1 MKLAARI
8 ALGIALL
15 AAVVWYVEPRSLA
28 RSLAA
33 IDARWFA
40 AAVAASVISNAFSA
54 ARWAAIARG
63 LALVAPLG
71 AAVAMYFRGM
81 TMNVLLPGATV
92 SGDLLRGY
100 QLGRLPGNALVAGGL
115 SVLLDRLSGLWV
127 LCGCSFL
134 ALLAAL
140 AAGVVP
146 AGKESALYIAGLA
159 LALVA
164 PWLPLPH
171 ARAEKAR
178 REALASSGALR
189 RSLWLSVLVQLFSA
203 MALWFCARAAAVEIG
218 YAAMLAAAAPIFIM
232 GAVPLGWGGFGARE
246 AAAVVVL
253 GALGVAPEQAT
264 ATGLLYG
271 VSAVLQGIAAA
282 PLFLVRTEGEDERP
296 RSSGASP
303 SRRS

>member
-1 MKLAARI
+1 LKLAARI
-8 ALGIALL
+8 GWGLAIL
-15 AAVVWYVEPRSLA
+15 AAVIWYVDPRALA

-33 IDARWFA
+33 IDVRWFA
-40 AAVAASVISNAFSA
+40 AALAASVVSNVFSA

-63 LALVAPLG
+63 LGLVASLG

-100 QLGRLPGNALVAGGL
+100 QLGRLPGNTLVSAGV

-127 LCGCSFL
+127 LCACSL
-134 ALLAAL
+134 IALLGAL

-146 AGKESALYIAGLA
+146 SGKESALYLAGLA
-159 LALVA
+159 LALAA
-164 PWLPLPH
+164 PWVPLPVE
-171 ARAEKAR
+171 RAEKAR
-178 REALASSGALR
+178 RAALASSGALR
-189 RSLWLSVLVQLFSA
+189 RSLWLSVMVQVFSA
-203 MALWFCARAAAVEIG
+203 MALWFCARAAGLGLG
-218 YAAMLAAAAPIFIM
+218 YAAMLAAAAPIFVM

-264 ATGLLYG
+264 TTGLLYG

-282 PLFLVRTEGEDERP
+282 PLFLVRPAAAGEQ
-296 RSSGASP
+296 
-303 SRRS
+303 RRS